1 MSRDALDG
9 IAIIGM
15 AGRFP
20 QAPTLQQFWENLFQG
35 KEAISFFSEQELE
48 QAGFPLELLRHPN
61 YVKARGVLENADLFD
76 AGFFGYSPR
85 EAETTDPQI
94 RLFLECAWEVLE
106 SAGWN
111 PEKFPGM
118 IGVYAGMS
126 FSSYVWQLAGEGV
139 DGDSVSAF
147 RILLGGGEKD
157 HLATTVSYRLNLR
170 GPSLNIQTACS
181 TSLAAVHTAARAVMT
196 YECDMAIAG
205 GSTVSVPQ
213 RTGYLYEPG
222 GISSADGHCRSFDAE
237 ASGSVS
243 GDGVGVVLLKRLED
257 AVADGDTVYAVIRG
271 SALNNDGRRKVGFT
285 APAVEGQAE
294 VISLALAAA
303 EVECESIG
311 YVEAHGSATAMGDPI
326 EIAALNQVYGRANLE
341 PGSIAVGSVK
351 SNLGHLNSAAGVA
364 GLLKTVLA
372 LHHGSIP
379 ASLNFSHPN
388 PGIPFARGPFRVNH
402 ATIPWPQNNKPRRAG
417 VSSFG
422 IGGTNVHVVLEE
434 APEKKPSEAAKP
446 WQLIT
451 ISARS
456 REAVERATDQLAAH
470 LREHPEENF
479 ADVAFTLQEGRKAFD
494 HRRIAVCR
502 DAVSA
507 AGSLQARTPSQV
519 FTAAAPSRRRPVA
532 FLLPGLGDQYLDMGR
547 GLYES
552 EPEFARH
559 VDHCSELLKPLL
571 GVDLRKTMYPS
582 PRVRQQSEMKSE
594 ERMNFRSL
602 VQRSREEAAP
612 ALQEIHRTLWAQP
625 ALFVIEYALAK
636 LWMSWGIV
644 PETMMGYSIGEYVA
658 ACLAGVISL
667 EDSLRM
673 LAVRA
678 QKIEALPPGAML
690 AIAAS
695 EEEVRP
701 LLTPEVSMA
710 GINGRSLCVVAGVP
724 EAVDALQQ
732 RLVREGELVCRRLLA
747 THAFHSPMMVP
758 VAEELTRIARS
769 IRLSAPKIPYISNVT
784 GKPIADFEATDPA
797 YWAQHLTQPVQFA
810 AGLQHLCTPT
820 APVFLEIG
828 PGQMLTSLTEQYL
841 AGKGLADRV
850 ALPSLPHSSDA
861 QPDRAFILSTLG
873 NLWLAGIEPDWAGV
887 HRHERRNRVLL
898 PTYPFER
905 QRYWLEPRRRPQPQ
919 ESEPAKAAGAAASFA
934 EEFAPAPSTQ
944 DARPEGNGVA
954 HSRSHLGAE
963 FVAPRNSTEQKIAE
977 IWEELLG
984 IHPIGIYDEF
994 LRLGGN
1000 SLLAIKV
1007 AAELREAFQ
1016 IDFPLAALFQASSVS
1031 EIAVLVEDTLL
1042 TMIENM
1048 DDAELSGLGTNDI
1061 SESSGMGGSPG
1072 L

>member
-1 MSRDALDG
+1 MTRDALDG

-20 QAPTLQQFWENLFQG
+20 KAPNLQRFWENLSQG
-35 KEAISFFSEQELE
+35 IESVSFFSEQELE
-48 QAGFPLELLRHPN
+48 QTGISPDLLRNPN
-61 YVKARGVLENADLFD
+61 YVRAGAALEDADFFD

-85 EAETTDPQI
+85 EAELTDPQI
-94 RLFLECAWEVLE
+94 RLFLECAWQVLE

-126 FSSYVWQLAGEGV
+126 FSSYIWQLAGEDTGA
-139 DGDSVSAF
+139 DSVSAF
-147 RILLGGGEKD
+147 RLLMGGAEKD

-181 TSLAAVHTAARAVMT
+181 TSLVAVHAAARAVMT

-205 GSTVSVPQ
+205 GSTVNVPQ
-213 RTGYLYEPG
+213 RVGYLYEPG
-222 GISSADGHCRSFDAE
+222 GIASVDGHCRSFDAE
-237 ASGSVS
+237 ASGSLS

-257 AVADGDTVYAVIRG
+257 AVAAGDTVYAVIKG
-271 SALNNDGRRKVGFT
+271 SAINNDGRRKVGFT

-294 VISLALAAA
+294 VIALALAAA
-303 EVECESIG
+303 EVECDSIG
-311 YVEAHGSATAMGDPI
+311 YVEAHGSATPMGDPI
-326 EIAALNQVYGRANLE
+326 EIAALNQVYGHAGLK

-364 GLLKTVLA
+364 GLLKTILS
-372 LHHGSIP
+372 LRHGSIP
-379 ASLNFSHPN
+379 ASLNFRQPN
-388 PGIPFARGPFRVNH
+388 PGIPFGRGPFRVNQ
-402 ATIPWPQNNKPRRAG
+402 TLTPWPHGNKPRRAG

-422 IGGTNVHVVLEE
+422 IGGTNVHVILEE
-434 APEKKPSEAAKP
+434 APETKPSEPAKP

-456 REAVERATDQLAAH
+456 RQTLERATDQLAAH
-470 LREHPEENF
+470 LLEHQEQNF
-479 ADVAFTLQEGRKAFD
+479 ADVAFTLQEGRKAFE
-494 HRRIAVCR
+494 HRRMAVCR
-502 DAVSA
+502 DAPA
-507 AGSLQARTPSQV
+507 ATGILQSRTPSHL
-519 FTAAAPSRRRPVA
+519 FTAVASSRRRPVA
-532 FLLPGLGDQYLDMGR
+532 FLFPGLGDQYLDMGR

-559 VDHCSELLKPLL
+559 VDHCSELLQPLL
-571 GVDLRKTMYPS
+571 RIDLRKTMYPD
-582 PRVRQQSEMKSE
+582 PRVRQQNEVRTE
-594 ERMNFRSL
+594 ERLTFRDL
-602 VQRSREEAAP
+602 VQRAREDNSP

-644 PETMMGYSIGEYVA
+644 PESMMGYSIGEYVA

-673 LAVRA
+673 LAIRA
-678 QKIEALPPGAML
+678 QRIEALAPGAML

-701 LLTPEVSMA
+701 LLPPEISIA
-710 GINGRSLCVVAGVP
+710 GINGRSLCVVAGTP

-732 RLVREGELVCRRLLA
+732 RLVGEGELACRRLLA
-747 THAFHSPMMVP
+747 THAFHSPLMAP
-758 VAEELTRIARS
+758 VAEELTGIARS

-784 GKPIADFEATDPA
+784 GKPITDAEATDA
-797 YWAQHLTQPVQFA
+797 TYWARHLTQPVQFA
-810 AGLQHLCTPT
+810 AGLQHMCTPA

-828 PGQMLTSLTEQYL
+828 PGQMLTSLAEQYL

-850 ALPSLPHSSDA
+850 TLASLPHASDA

-887 HRHERRNRVLL
+887 HRHERRSRVLL

-905 QRYWLEPRRRPQPQ
+905 QRYWLTPRRRPQQTQ
-919 ESEPAKAAGAAASFA
+919 EATTVAVSFA
-934 EEFAPAPSTQ
+934 QETVSS
-944 DARPEGNGVA
+944 RPEYDGVEN
-954 HSRSHLGAE
+954 SRSHLGAE
-963 FVAPRNSTEQKIAE
+963 FVAPGNSTEQKIAE

-984 IHPIGIYDEF
+984 IHPIGIHDEF

-1000 SLLAIKV
+1000 SLLAIRV

-1016 IDFPLAALFQASSVS
+1016 IEFPLEALLKSPTVS
-1031 EIAVLVEDTLL
+1031 DIAVFVEDALL

-1048 DDAELSGLGTNDI
+1048 DESELSGMEANDAR
-1061 SESSGMGGSPG
+1061 PAATD
-1072 L
+1072 

>member
-1 MSRDALDG
+1 MTRDALDG

-20 QAPTLQQFWENLFQG
+20 QAPNLQQFWENLCQG
-35 KEAISFFSEQELE
+35 IESTSFFSDQELE
-48 QAGFPLELLRHPN
+48 QAGISAELLRHPN
-61 YVKARGVLENADLFD
+61 YVKARGVLEDADLFD

-85 EAETTDPQI
+85 EAELTDPQI

-111 PEKFPGM
+111 PDKFSGM

-126 FSSYVWQLAGEGV
+126 FSSYIWQLAGE
-139 DGDSVSAF
+139 DTDADSVSAF
-147 RILLGGGEKD
+147 RILIGGAEKD
-157 HLATTVSYRLNLR
+157 HLATTISYRLNLR

-181 TSLAAVHTAARAVMT
+181 TSLVAVHAAARAVMT

-205 GSTVSVPQ
+205 GSTVNVPQ
-213 RTGYLYEPG
+213 RAGYMYEPG
-222 GISSADGHCRSFDAE
+222 GIASADGHCCSFDAE

-257 AVADGDTVYAVIRG
+257 AIAAGDTVYAVIKG
-271 SALNNDGRRKVGFT
+271 SAINNDGRRKVGFT

-294 VISLALAAA
+294 VIALALAAA
-303 EVECESIG
+303 EVECQSIG
-311 YVEAHGSATAMGDPI
+311 YIEAHGSATPMGDPI
-326 EIAALNQVYGRANLE
+326 EIEALNQVYGKAGLK
-341 PGSIAVGSVK
+341 PSSIAVGSVK
-351 SNLGHLNSAAGVA
+351 SNLGHLNAAAGVA
-364 GLLKTVLA
+364 GLMKTILA
-372 LHHGSIP
+372 LRHGSIP
-379 ASLNFSHPN
+379 ASLNFRQPN
-388 PGIPFARGPFRVNH
+388 PAIPFGRGPFRVNH
-402 ATIPWPQNNKPRRAG
+402 TLSQWPDSNKPRRAG

-422 IGGTNVHVVLEE
+422 IGGTNAHVILEE
-434 APEKKPSEAAKP
+434 APETKPSEAAKP

-456 REAVERATDQLAAH
+456 REALERATDQLATH
-470 LREHPEENF
+470 LLEHPEQNF
-479 ADVAFTLQEGRKAFD
+479 ADVAFTLQEGRKAFE
-494 HRRIAVCR
+494 HRRMAVCR
-502 DAVSA
+502 AAAAAAGLLQSRTPSHVFTAVSA
-507 AGSLQARTPSQV
+507 
-519 FTAAAPSRRRPVA
+519 SRRRPVA

-559 VDHCSELLKPLL
+559 VDHCSELLQPLL
-571 GVDLRKTMYPS
+571 GVDLRKTMYPD
-582 PRVRQQSEMKSE
+582 PRVRQQNEVRTE
-594 ERMNFRSL
+594 ERMNFRNL
-602 VQRSREEAAP
+602 MQRAREDDSP
-612 ALQEIHRTLWAQP
+612 TLQEIHRTLWAQP

-644 PETMMGYSIGEYVA
+644 PESMMGYSIGEYVA

-667 EDSLRM
+667 EDSLRV

-678 QKIEALPPGAML
+678 QKIEALTPGGML

-695 EEEVRP
+695 EAEVRP
-701 LLTPEVSMA
+701 LLTPEISMA
-710 GINGRSLCVVAGVP
+710 GINGKSLCVVAGTP

-747 THAFHSPMMVP
+747 THAFHSPLMTP
-758 VAEELTRIARS
+758 VAEELTRLARS
-769 IRLSAPKIPYISNVT
+769 IRLSPPKIPYISNVT
-784 GKPIADFEATDPA
+784 GKPITDAEATDA
-797 YWAQHLTQPVQFA
+797 TYWARHLTQPVQFA
-810 AGLQHLCTPT
+810 AGLQHMCSPT

-828 PGQMLTSLTEQYL
+828 PGQMLTSLAEQYL
-841 AGKGLADRV
+841 AGRGLADRV
-850 ALPSLPHSSDA
+850 ALASLPHASDA

-887 HRHERRNRVLL
+887 HRDERRSRVLL

-905 QRYWLEPRRRPQPQ
+905 QRYWLTSRRQPQ
-919 ESEPAKAAGAAASFA
+919 QKREAEPVKAATAAASFA
-934 EEFAPAPSTQ
+934 QEIVSSQ
-944 DARPEGNGVA
+944 QGIKPEDNGA
-954 HSRSHLGAE
+954 ENSRSHLGAE
-963 FVAPRNSTEQKIAE
+963 FVAPGNSTEQKIAE

-984 IHPIGIYDEF
+984 IHPIGIHDEF

-1000 SLLAIKV
+1000 SLLAIRV

-1016 IDFPLAALFQASSVS
+1016 IELPLAALLRSSTVA
-1031 EIAVLVEDTLL
+1031 EIALFVEDALL

-1048 DDAELSGLGTNDI
+1048 DESELSGMETNDVHP
-1061 SESSGMGGSPG
+1061 SATD
-1072 L
+1072 